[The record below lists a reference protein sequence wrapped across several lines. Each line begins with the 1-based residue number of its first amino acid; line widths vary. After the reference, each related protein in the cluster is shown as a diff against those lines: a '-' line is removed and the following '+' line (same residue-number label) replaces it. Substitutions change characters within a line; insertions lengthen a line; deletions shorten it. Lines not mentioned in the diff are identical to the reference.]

1 MTACPPLCPP
11 LWYIIGCR
19 PMSYPR
25 PSNGRDTVQCVQ
37 TLSGRPSNIAD
48 VSAGCPR
55 RQRVQN
61 EEEVIAVLRIA
72 LQQRMGE
79 RLLDD
84 DVEEARRLIV
94 SDHRSNVCFGLARSE
109 LHFSLNDEVASAG
122 SPGIRHGSLCRPL
135 SETVL
140 HEADGE
146 SAAPM
151 PPSHECSS
159 DLCRLAAHP
168 ILGPWRPLPPRLVC
182 QCSVGAFAPVA
193 PSVPHAVVSA
203 RVIGVG

>member
-1 MTACPPLCPP
+1 
-11 LWYIIGCR
+11 
-19 PMSYPR
+19 MSYPR

-55 RQRVQN
+55 RQRLQN

-122 SPGIRHGSLCRPL
+122 SPGIRRGSLCRPL

-140 HEADGE
+140 READGE

-168 ILGPWRPLPPRLVC
+168 ILGPWRPLPPCLVC
-182 QCSVGAFAPVA
+182 QCSVGASLPLHPRCSTQSSQPVCDR
-193 PSVPHAVVSA
+193 SRLSF
-203 RVIGVG
+203 

>member
-1 MTACPPLCPP
+1 M
-11 LWYIIGCR
+11 
-19 PMSYPR
+19 
-25 PSNGRDTVQCVQ
+25 
-37 TLSGRPSNIAD
+37 LSGRPSNIAD
-48 VSAGCPR
+48 VSAGCR
-55 RQRVQN
+55 RRKRVQN

-168 ILGPWRPLPPRLVC
+168 ILGHGDHCPHVWCASAASELSLPLHPRC
-182 QCSVGAFAPVA
+182 RTQSSQP
-193 PSVPHAVVSA
+193 A
-203 RVIGVG
+203 RV